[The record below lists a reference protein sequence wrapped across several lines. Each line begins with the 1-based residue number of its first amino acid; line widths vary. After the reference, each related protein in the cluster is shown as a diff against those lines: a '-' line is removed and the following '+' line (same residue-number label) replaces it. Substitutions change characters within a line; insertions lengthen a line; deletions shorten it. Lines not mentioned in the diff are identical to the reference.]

1 MNSTAPLERLV
12 AGDPYLRFLRAS
24 FADSDAVAAGTALA
38 QLGEPKLLER
48 LAGDKLDAALE
59 DRLNGLPPL
68 LSTETIAILRR
79 RRRNYLALNVLR
91 RAEAEEVLSAFTNS
105 GIPAVG
111 LKGIDLAWRAYPDP
125 SLRPFTDVDLLISP
139 AHLDAA
145 EKIMAELNYHPA
157 PETVALRKSGEAWV
171 DYQYEHAETG
181 LLFELHVELLHHGR
195 FRFDPALALRRSVGG
210 FLHPDDRFLHLA
222 LHLSKHSYFDRLLWV
237 YDLAVLAPDAPAP
250 ETLAAAARATGC
262 GGAVWLALALS
273 RVLFGAR
280 LAEHEAALSPPLL
293 RAQAL
298 TRTLAAYARG
308 RGRISARLLHFQLF
322 DRMGEAARYSMNRSM
337 RKLSGRKAGW

>member
-1 MNSTAPLERLV
+1 MNPTAPLERLV

-24 FADSDAVAAGTALA
+24 FADSDAVAAGEALEK
-38 QLGEPKLLER
+38 LGEPLLLER

-68 LSTETIAILRR
+68 LTPATIEKLRR
-79 RRRNYLALNVLR
+79 RRRNYLALNILR
-91 RAEAEEVLSAFTNS
+91 RAETEEVLSALADS
-105 GIPAVG
+105 GISAVG

-125 SLRPFTDVDLLISP
+125 SLRPFTDVDLLIAP
-139 AHLDAA
+139 KHLDAA
-145 EKIMAELNYHPA
+145 EKIMASLDYHPA
-157 PETVALRKSGEAWV
+157 PETAALRASGEPWM
-171 DYQYEHAETG
+171 DYQYEHADTG

-195 FRFDPALALRRSVGG
+195 FRFDPALALQRSVGG
-210 FLHPDDRFLHLA
+210 FLHPEDRFLHLA
-222 LHLSKHSYFDRLLWV
+222 LHLAKHSYFDRLLWV

-262 GGAVWLALALS
+262 GGAVWLALALA

-280 LAEHEAALSPPLL
+280 LAEHEAELAPPPL

-322 DRMGEAARYSMNRSM
+322 DRLSEAFRYTAQRTAR
-337 RKLSGRKAGW
+337 KWSGRKAGW